1 MTDERTRMPVEL
13 KERWVTAL
21 RSDQYKQGTG
31 SLEYHD
37 RTGQA
42 YNCCLGVLCRLEGV
56 PGTFRPVQEGDRDT
70 DFIVEGIQ
78 NLGLQPKWASEA
90 KVPGRV
96 AFRFAEGHGN
106 SWTGMPDS
114 AWLHERGVDDVASGT
129 LASMNDDGK
138 PFEAIADFIEE
149 RL

>member
-1 MTDERTRMPVEL
+1 MTDERTRMPAEL
-13 KERWVTAL
+13 KGRWVSAL

-56 PGTFRPVQEGDRDT
+56 PGTFRPVKKGDPET
-70 DFIVEGIQ
+70 DFIVQGI
-78 NLGLQPKWASEA
+78 NDLGKATKWASA
-90 KVPGRV
+90 SDASGRV
-96 AFRFAEGHGN
+96 AFHFGSGD
-106 SWTGMPDS
+106 WTGMPDS

-129 LASMNDDGK
+129 LASMNDEGK
-138 PFEAIADFIEE
+138 PFEQIADFIEE
-149 RL
+149 HL